1 VKQHSD
7 IRSLFLAWV
16 EQKLDQQS
24 VQEVE
29 EHLRG
34 CSDCR
39 KYFDTMSAAMLPQE
53 SSQSGLVAD
62 PYMPIRIR
70 ARAKES
76 ASVSLS
82 GKDVVVRWSFRAVAF
97 AGAVMVGIYMGE
109 ELSYQPS
116 IVTDQHIISEYSNY
130 LGESGIG
137 DRWQTVALTSE
148 VVSK

>member
-7 IRSLFLAWV
+7 IRSLFLPWL
-16 EQKLDQQS
+16 EQKLNQQLA
-24 VQEVE
+24 QEIE

-34 CSDCR
+34 CDSCK
-39 KYFDTMSAAMLPQE
+39 KYFETISAALLPGAALQG
-53 SSQSGLVAD
+53 GLVPD
-62 PYMPIRIR
+62 PYVPTRIR
-70 ARAKES
+70 SHAREAALVTS
-76 ASVSLS
+76 S
-82 GKDVVVRWSFRAVAF
+82 GKAVLVRWSLRTVAF
-97 AGAVMVGIYMGE
+97 AGAVVLGIYMGE

-116 IVTDQHIISEYSNY
+116 VVTDQHIISEYSNY

>member
-1 VKQHSD
+1 
-7 IRSLFLAWV
+7 V
-16 EQKLDQQS
+16 EQKVNQQMA
-24 VQEVE
+24 QEIE

-34 CSDCR
+34 CDSCR
-39 KYFDTMSAAMLPQE
+39 TYFEVISSAMLPGAFT
-53 SSQSGLVAD
+53 QSRLMPD
-62 PYMPIRIR
+62 PYLPTRIR
-70 ARAKES
+70 ARAKDATS
-76 ASVSLS
+76 S
-82 GKDVVVRWSFRAVAF
+82 GRAIVLRWSLRAVAF
-97 AGAVMVGIYMGE
+97 SGAVLLGIYMGE

>member
-7 IRSLFLAWV
+7 IRSLFLPWV
-16 EQKLDQQS
+16 EQKLN
-24 VQEVE
+24 QELAQEIE

-34 CSDCR
+34 CDSCR
-39 KYFDTMSAAMLPQE
+39 KYFETMTSALLPGAVT
-53 SSQSGLVAD
+53 QSGLAPD
-62 PYMPIRIR
+62 PYVPTRIR
-70 ARAKES
+70 ARAKDA
-76 ASVSLS
+76 ASVASS
-82 GKDVVVRWSFRAVAF
+82 GKAIVLRWSLRTVAF
-97 AGAVMVGIYMGE
+97 SGAVLLGIYMGE

-116 IVTDQHIISEYSNY
+116 VVTDQHIISEYSNY